1 MKELARMFKDY
12 SRYKRHVSYVE
23 KRVLELRSKICS
35 QACLYGSVDTYTRDM
50 YLKYNEYLKTLRP
63 E

>member
-1 MKELARMFKDY
+1 MARKWKDY

-23 KRVLELRSKICS
+23 KRVLELRSNICS
-35 QACLYGSVDTYTRDM
+35 HACVYGSVDIHTRDM

-63 E
+63 